1 MRSAKDTASAAI
13 HRHERQLESLIDRL
27 PNGLQASTRWLR
39 RPSSRWARI
48 PAGVLLI
55 GGGVLSILPFLGLWM
70 LPLGVILL
78 AEDIPPLRR
87 ARARL
92 LDLLERRRPHWF
104 TISVTTVGRPTT
116 PQSRSA
122 DTHPRERAD
131 APLTEYHQ

>member
-27 PNGLQASTRWLR
+27 PNGLQATTRWLR

-78 AEDIPPLRR
+78 AEDISPLRR
-87 ARARL
+87 VRARL

-104 TISVTTVGRPTT
+104 TISVTTPTT
-116 PQSRSA
+116 SQSAAIALRRHSS
-122 DTHPRERAD
+122 PRAR
-131 APLTEYHQ
+131 

>member
-13 HRHERQLESLIDRL
+13 HRDERQLESLIDRL
-27 PNGLQASTRWLR
+27 PNGLQATARWLR

>member
-27 PNGLQASTRWLR
+27 PNGLQAKTRWLR

-55 GGGVLSILPFLGLWM
+55 GGSVLSILPFLGLWM
-70 LPLGVILL
+70 LPLGVILR

-87 ARARL
+87 ARA
-92 LDLLERRRPHWF
+92 PP
-104 TISVTTVGRPTT
+104 G
-116 PQSRSA
+116 SA
-122 DTHPRERAD
+122 RTAP
-131 APLTEYHQ
+131 APLVHHQRDNRGQANYAAIALRRHASSRAR